1 MAIKSKTQLQTDIST
16 STFTAPQQVI
26 LDDMVDSYEDYFPQI
41 NTAARNALTPILNQI
56 IFNTDVNRN
65 EYWNGSAWL
74 GIGQDVS
81 TPLVVK
87 IDLSSADILALNTT
101 DIIVAAAPGAG
112 FAIIPSHIAYRF
124 TYGSVQYASGGGTQN
139 VNLLSFTKTV
149 GTANVFA
156 VISDA
161 VIKAAGNRSGSVVVN
176 SGTSSDAIAEND
188 SLVLRANQA
197 FTTGDGTLT
206 VWITYSLINY

>member
-41 NTAARNALTPILNQI
+41 NTAARNALTPTLNQI

-74 GIGQDVS
+74 GIGQDIS

-101 DIIVAAAPGAG
+101 PITIAAAPGAG
-112 FAIIPSHIAYRF
+112 FALMPSSMAYRYTF
-124 TYGSVQYASGGGTQN
+124 GSAAYLLGGSIELISNSIAAGTSN
-139 VNLLSFTKTV
+139 SFI
-149 GTANVFA
+149 
-156 VISDA
+156 VISTT
-161 VIKAAGNRSGSVVVN
+161 VMRAAANRSGSTAT
-176 SGTSSDAIAEND
+176 STGTGVDAIVENN
-188 SLVLRANQA
+188 SLQLKTSTA

-206 VWITYSLINY
+206 VWVTYSIIAY